1 MLLRSHQHKK
11 MPWKN
16 GGGIT
21 YEIDRQP
28 NDSGEDFHWRLAM
41 AEIKY
46 PGGPFSIFPNIDRT
60 LSIIDGHR
68 LKLTLNNQ
76 QSIEIDR
83 NSPPF
88 SFQGETPIESEI
100 FEDTVTDLNV
110 MTRRDQ
116 CKHDFEKV
124 VVKKNQ
130 DTIQIS
136 NDQNQQ
142 ILYVIIA
149 QGDLQIGDINITK
162 GDVIKL
168 TDYQQSITLFNFL
181 NTETIIFL
189 IKIITSL
196 SV

>member
-1 MLLRSHQHKK
+1 
-11 MPWKN
+11 
-16 GGGIT
+16 
-21 YEIDRQP
+21 
-28 NDSGEDFHWRLAM
+28 
-41 AEIKY
+41 
-46 PGGPFSIFPNIDRT
+46 
-60 LSIIDGHR
+60 
-68 LKLTLNNQ
+68 
-76 QSIEIDR
+76 
-83 NSPPF
+83 
-88 SFQGETPIESEI
+88 
-100 FEDTVTDLNV
+100 